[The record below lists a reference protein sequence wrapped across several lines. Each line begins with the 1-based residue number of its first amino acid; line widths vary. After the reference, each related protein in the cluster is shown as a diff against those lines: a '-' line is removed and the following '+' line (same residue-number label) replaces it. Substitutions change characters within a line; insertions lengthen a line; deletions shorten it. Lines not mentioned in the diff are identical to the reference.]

1 MKKSDLF
8 ATALL
13 ITAFSTTAAI
23 AQSYP
28 TRSVKIIVPFG
39 AGGPADV
46 YARMLAENLSK
57 TIGQSFVVEN
67 RPGAGAVVG
76 TNEVAKSAPDGY
88 TLLMMSNTQ
97 ATNESLIP
105 NKPYALMRDFAPV
118 AAVNYSDL
126 VMVIH
131 PTVQARNLKEFIALA
146 QSKPN
151 GLNYASSGPG
161 TPYHM
166 AGELFKAMSKTEI
179 VHVPYKD
186 SGGARND
193 VLAGHVHM
201 MFDAVTTMS
210 QNITT
215 GKVIA
220 IGTSGDR
227 RADVLPDVPT
237 LSEAGVAG
245 YSAAIWL
252 GMMAPRATPA
262 DIIQKLNSEINKIQQ
277 SPAIKAAWD
286 KQGAIPYNMSA
297 SEFGVFLEKEI
308 TKWGEV
314 VKISG
319 AKVQ

>member
-1 MKKSDLF
+1 M
-8 ATALL
+8 
-13 ITAFSTTAAI
+13 
-23 AQSYP
+23 
-28 TRSVKIIVPFG
+28 
-39 AGGPADV
+39 
-46 YARMLAENLSK
+46 
-57 TIGQSFVVEN
+57 VEN

-76 TNEVAKSAPDGY
+76 TNEAAKAAPDGY

-131 PTVQARNLKEFIALA
+131 PSVPAKTLKEFIALV
-146 QSKPN
+146 QSRPN
-151 GLNYASSGPG
+151 GFNYASSGPG

-201 MFDAVTTMS
+201 MFDAVTTMA
-210 QNITT
+210 QNINT
-215 GKVIA
+215 GKAIA
-220 IGTSGDR
+220 LGTSGDK
-227 RADVLPDVPT
+227 RADVLPEVPT
-237 LSEAGVAG
+237 ISEAGVAG
-245 YSAAIWL
+245 YSATIWL
-252 GMMAPRATPA
+252 GIMAPKATPK
-262 DIIQKLNSEINKIQQ
+262 DIVTKLNSEINKVQQ
-277 SPAIKAAWD
+277 DPTIKAAWD
-286 KQGAIPYNMSA
+286 KQGAVPYNMSA
-297 SEFGVFLEKEI
+297 DEFGVFLDREI
-308 TKWGEV
+308 TKWSEV
-314 VKISG
+314 VRISG